1 MDRTNSYCV
10 VSYFIHRVCSLN
22 HNILFL
28 ADQTASDMKEKTVEE
43 VLEEIR
49 KIREKNKEIYR
60 EMGEIG

>member
-1 MDRTNSYCV
+1 
-10 VSYFIHRVCSLN
+10 
-22 HNILFL
+22 
-28 ADQTASDMKEKTVEE
+28 MKQAKVEE

>member
-1 MDRTNSYCV
+1 MDKCPIRYPILLFNSCIG
-10 VSYFIHRVCSLN
+10 SIE

-28 ADQTASDMKEKTVEE
+28 AGQTASDIKEKTVEE
-43 VLEEIR
+43 ALEEIR